1 MGLPP
6 PLGTGLAALQGNAVF
21 MRSVA
26 GGGIAPLAIL
36 SGLALAG
43 PRPFPTAVTGALCA
57 YHCWAGF
64 VCSKPEFAEL
74 LGDKVPFIVHLTL
87 AIMFALGT
95 MGIGNSSSSSEDA
108 KKKR

>member
-1 MGLPP
+1 MGV
-6 PLGTGLAALQGNAVF
+6 AALQGNAVF
-21 MRSVA
+21 ARSVA
-26 GGGIAPLAIL
+26 GGGMVSLAVL

-64 VCSKPEFAEL
+64 VCSKPEFAAL
-74 LGDKVPFIVHLTL
+74 LGDKVPFFVHVIL
-87 AIMFALGT
+87 ATIFALGT

-108 KKKR
+108 KKSR